1 MCTFH
6 PDLYT
11 LSLHDALPIF
21 QRFLDKHGEGL
32 HHIALEVDNIHQRL
46 ETLKSEGLPLIN
58 EQPKKGAHNADIAF
72 IHPKATGG
80 VLIELCQ
87 HDGGSHAYGIYLMRL
102 MSYTLIAV

>member
-1 MCTFH
+1 VKVDFLKIGESRNVLLE
-6 PDLYT
+6 P
-11 LSLHDALPIF
+11 SSESSPI

-32 HHIALEVDNIHQRL
+32 HHIGLGVDNIHQQIK
-46 ETLKSEGLPLIN
+46 TVKSEGLRLIN

-87 HDGGSHAYGIYLMRL
+87 HDGGCHA
-102 MSYTLIAV
+102 